1 MEAGDVVTL
10 AVVLRGDRK
19 PEYGWIRIES
29 APLAT
34 EQVVGIKLPGDHPTR

>member
-10 AVVLRGDRK
+10 TVVLRGNRK
-19 PEYGWIRIES
+19 PEYGWVRIES

-34 EQVVGIKLPGDHPTR
+34 EHVVGIKLPGDHTTI